1 MCAGT
6 LGLHGPYRRSG
17 FDPKRQTGGSYG
29 LLWYRNTAGASAFRI
44 ARAARGWRDRRS
56 PRSTTATGPGR
67 AAKAPH
73 HLPFGLKVSIK
84 VASGDPQPT
93 APAEPPAPRATGH
106 AAIPYGIRRPR
117 RAGARRAP
125 GAGPAAARPSLSRG
139 TSAPESRRAS
149 GDWAP
154 GGRTHTVSIQYRVW
168 RRFAVRGSTTRQD
181 PSTGSD

>member
-29 LLWYRNTAGASAFRI
+29 RPSWLYAGARRFGSRAPR
-44 ARAARGWRDRRS
+44 AAGGTAVRRAARLQRVPGAPQRR
-56 PRSTTATGPGR
+56 RTTCR
-67 AAKAPH
+67 
-73 HLPFGLKVSIK
+73 LDLKCRLK
-84 VASGDPQPT
+84 WGPT

-154 GGRTHTVSIQYRVW
+154 GGRTHTVSIQNRVW